1 MSEEN
6 IKSLCKNEEDEKNCS
21 NIIEE
26 KITKDN
32 EIIETKKYKM
42 EKHLFNNDFDRKIY
56 ELICLDTNK
65 KFAVKVI
72 PKKRLHQKEIK
83 KILTLLE
90 VIKSLDHP
98 NIIKYDHY
106 FEDDNNIYIILEL
119 ISSISFKDYLQKEN
133 NNIEIKKYILKLIK
147 GLQYLHS
154 NKIIHRNLK
163 LDNIYLTNNKE
174 LKIGGLDLAVKLN
187 FEGEKKNQL

>member
-32 EIIETKKYKM
+32 KIIETKKYKM

-56 ELICLDTNK
+56 ELICLETNK

-133 NNIEIKKYILKLIK
+133 NIIEIKKYISKLIK
-147 GLQYLHS
+147 GLQYLHN